1 MDLRQRKL
9 NRSEWNSIEVSVST
23 EEIDILNMIIKGY
36 HDVNI
41 KINNN
46 NSIITFLKVEYS
58 EKMEDYIYNKYL
70 RERSDKIEA
79 ELKKIN
85 LEYKKL
91 KIDSDIKINSLDKL
105 RLERFDENSLKRN
118 DIYEYTLLTHMEQII
133 YNKNCAN
140 NVNNKLFHFHYFT
153 LYKLI
158 RNNIVK
164 LSRHIKEITK
174 RILSIFEN
182 DINKETIIE
191 HGVEIIEKN
200 ENLLR
205 YNDLALYEH
214 QKDIFTLCKKPN
226 SKLILYMAPTGTGK
240 TLTPIALS
248 EQNKIIFVCAA
259 RHVGLA
265 LARAAISVH
274 KKIAFAFGC
283 ASADD
288 IRLHYF
294 AAKEFTINKKTGGIG
309 KVDNSVGDNVEIIIC
324 DIKSYLPAMY
334 YMLAFFKAKDIITY
348 WDEPTITLDYDEHEF
363 HTTIRKNWK
372 KNCIPNMVLSSAT
385 LPKQHQ
391 LTETIPDFLN
401 KFPGAEIC
409 NIVSHDC
416 KKSIPIVNKDGFV
429 VLPHYLNRD
438 YKGILHIAKHCN
450 DYLTLL
456 RYFDLKE
463 VVQFIIYI
471 ISNNYGTSKTHLDRH
486 FETFDDINMKTIKMY
501 YVYLLQNIV
510 SDKWE
515 NIYNHFKETRYPRIL
530 ENNNIDPKGNKMI
543 KSSRSVG
550 PGTTTIQNDSTQK
563 NSLSGAPLTRLSSEQ
578 TQPYSK
584 IEQKSPIL
592 PTGTSGVYV
601 TTKDAYTLTDG
612 PTIFISNDIEKIAKF
627 CIQQANIPSAVMED
641 IMKKIEFNNII
652 NEKLH
657 LLESEVDIIKDAV
670 DKNIKNEVSEF
681 HGGQKVTG
689 RNKSNKDTKKFSK
702 DIPEEF
708 ENKGSLSKLLQEI
721 GTLRMMIKSAA
732 LNDTFIPNRKMHLDR
747 WAEGI
752 DSKSSFTSNID
763 EQVVSDIMALK
774 GVENSW
780 KVLLMMGIGV
790 FINHENIT
798 YTEIMKKLA
807 DEQKLFMIIASS
819 DYIYGTNYQF
829 CHGFLSKDLNLTQ
842 EKIIQAMGR
851 IGRNN
856 VQQTYTIRFRDDEQ
870 ILKLF
875 TSETDKPEIINMNR
889 LFNTRKVVWEN
900 NQYTNVADDI
910 EDDAG
915 TEQNNIL
922 CKNTDKTDIDGDDD
936 DEYDPYD
943 EEDNI
948 INKDTNKNK
957 QLDIVD
963 YQRIQLANI

>member
-1 MDLRQRKL
+1 MDLKQRKL
-9 NRSEWNSIEVSVST
+9 NRSEWNSIEVSVSKS
-23 EEIDILNMIIKGY
+23 EIDVLNMIIKGY

-46 NSIITFLKVEYS
+46 NSIFTFLKIEYS

-70 RERSDKIEA
+70 RERSDRIEN
-79 ELKKIN
+79 ELKTIN
-85 LEYKKL
+85 LEYKKM
-91 KIDSDIKINSLDKL
+91 KIDSETKLNSADKV
-105 RLERFDENSLKRN
+105 RLERFDENSLKKN

-133 YNKNCAN
+133 YNKKTAN
-140 NVNNKLFHFHYFT
+140 KKSLHFHYFT

-164 LSRHIKEITK
+164 LNRHIKEFAS
-174 RILSIFEN
+174 RILTSFEN
-182 DINKETIIE
+182 DIDKAIIIE
-191 HGVEIIEKN
+191 NGVEIIEKN
-200 ENLLR
+200 ESLLR
-205 YNDLALYEH
+205 YGDLTLYEH
-214 QKDIFTLCKKPN
+214 QKDIFTACKKPN
-226 SKLILYMAPTGTGK
+226 PKLVLYMAPTGTGK

-248 EQNKIIFVCAA
+248 EQKKIIFVCAA

-265 LARAAISVH
+265 LARAAISVN

-294 AAKEFTINKKTGGIG
+294 AAKEFTRNKRTGGIG

-334 YMLAFFKAKDIITY
+334 YMLAFFKANDIIMY

-363 HTTIRKNWK
+363 HSTIRKIWK
-372 KNCIPNMVLSSAT
+372 KNCIPNVVLSSAT
-385 LPKQHQ
+385 LPKQNE
-391 LTETIPDFLN
+391 LTETLPDFLN
-401 KFPGAEIC
+401 KFSGAEIC

-416 KKSIPIVNKDGFV
+416 KKSIPIINKDGLV
-429 VLPHYLNRD
+429 VLPHYLHSD
-438 YKGILHIAKHCN
+438 YSNILTVAKHCN

-463 VVQFIIYI
+463 VVNFITYTL
-471 ISNNYGTSKTHLDRH
+471 SNNYGNAKTNLDRH
-486 FETFDDINMKTIKMY
+486 FETLDDINMKNIKMY
-501 YVYLLQNIV
+501 YVYLLQNIIR
-510 SDKWE
+510 DKWD
-515 NIYNHFKETRYPRIL
+515 NIYNHFKEIRRPRIL
-530 ENNNIDPKGNKMI
+530 ENNTIDPKGNKNN
-543 KSSRSVG
+543 KG
-550 PGTTTIQNDSTQK
+550 D
-563 NSLSGAPLTRLSSEQ
+563 
-578 TQPYSK
+578 TQPS
-584 IEQKSPIL
+584 L
-592 PTGTSGVYV
+592 GTSGVYV

-627 CIQQANIPSAVMED
+627 CIQQANIPSVVMED
-641 IMKKIEFNNII
+641 IMKKIEYNNVI

-657 LLESEVDIIKDAV
+657 LLESEVDIIKEAADRKV
-670 DKNIKNEVSEF
+670 KNEVSEF

-689 RNKSNKDTKKFSK
+689 RNKSNKDPKKLSK
-702 DIPEEF
+702 DIPAEF
-708 ENKGSLSKLLQEI
+708 ENKGALSKLVQEI
-721 GTLRMMIKSAA
+721 TSLRMMIKSATI
-732 LNDTFIPNRKMHLDR
+732 NDTFIPNRKMHLDK

-752 DSKSSFTSNID
+752 KSNSSFTSSID
-763 EQVVSDIMALK
+763 EKFVSDIMALK
-774 GVENSW
+774 GVDNSW

-798 YTEIMKKLA
+798 YTEIMKQLA

-856 VQQTYTIRFRDDEQ
+856 VQQTYTVRFRDDEQ

-900 NQYTNVADDI
+900 NQYNEIADDI

-915 TEQNNIL
+915 TAQNNIIL
-922 CKNTDKTDIDGDDD
+922 DNKDKPHMNDDD
-936 DEYDPYD
+936 FEPYD
-943 EEDNI
+943 EEENI
-948 INKDTNKNK
+948 INKNTNKI
-957 QLDIVD
+957 QQSDIVE
-963 YQRIQLANI
+963 YE